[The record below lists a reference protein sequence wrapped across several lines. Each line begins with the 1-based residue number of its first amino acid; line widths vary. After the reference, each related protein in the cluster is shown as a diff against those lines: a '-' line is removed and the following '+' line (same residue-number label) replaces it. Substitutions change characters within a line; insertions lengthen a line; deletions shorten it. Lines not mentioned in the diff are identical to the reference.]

1 MKRSFRLLLYDIS
14 LVWECISSGCV
25 SPATSSHSHVLSASL
40 TPSVCD
46 LSLPLFPGK
55 LSPSHYSV
63 RGLSVPRW
71 ELLQPCDNERSPF
84 RSSLHINGSPAEAA
98 ARRVGAAVAA
108 GANAA
113 MGMECCTEQDTSRV
127 CLSFKAEQSGGR
139 KVGKRPALLM
149 LQDSMVSMTT
159 PAAFFSLGWM
169 PRRDCWHSNHILAG
183 WGSGRWGGDG
193 CWCNNHSGWG
203 RWEGR
208 HWWSSVEG
216 RDSHMC
222 HPVSTS
228 T

>member
-63 RGLSVPRW
+63 QGLSVPRW

-98 ARRVGAAVAA
+98 ARRVGSSC
-108 GANAA
+108 G
-113 MGMECCTEQDTSRV
+113 S
-127 CLSFKAEQSGGR
+127 
-139 KVGKRPALLM
+139 
-149 LQDSMVSMTT
+149 
-159 PAAFFSLGWM
+159 
-169 PRRDCWHSNHILAG
+169 
-183 WGSGRWGGDG
+183 WGQCSHGDG
-193 CWCNNHSGWG
+193 MWDRAGHIQGLPQLQGRTIWGKKGGEETSSIDASGQHG
-203 RWEGR
+203 FHDNPCSLFLLGVDATKRLL
-208 HWWSSVEG
+208 
-216 RDSHMC
+216 
-222 HPVSTS
+222 T
-228 T
+228 